1 MNTRTLEV
9 VPNPDEYLSWDGIH
23 VTTAFN
29 RVIADYV
36 LKSLEPDLFLPG
48 DFDGDG
54 GLTASD
60 IDVLSVAVQQSSV
73 NLAFDLNH
81 DRTVDPSDHRFWVRD
96 LKHTWFG
103 DADLN
108 GEFTSADFVQVF
120 AVGKYE
126 TGESVWLGRRRLE
139 RRRDLHQRRLHRRLR
154 RWRLRTGTA
163 DGHGGGAENSG
174 AWTLSVIGLSIWLFG
189 AAAPGRRHFAA

>member
-60 IDVLSVAVQQSSV
+60 INVLSVAIRQSSG

-108 GEFTSADFVQVF
+108 GEFNSADFVQVF
-120 AVGKYE
+120 TVGKYE
-126 TGESVWLGRRRLE
+126 TQQPAGWAEGDWDGDGLFSTSDFVTAFVDGGYEQGPRTNLAAVPEPGGLLLLLFALVAVMRRTRIAQDHL
-139 RRRDLHQRRLHRRLR
+139 
-154 RWRLRTGTA
+154 
-163 DGHGGGAENSG
+163 
-174 AWTLSVIGLSIWLFG
+174 
-189 AAAPGRRHFAA
+189 